1 MLRISRIYNNNVA
14 LARSY
19 SGEEMVVIGR
29 GLAFGKRKGDM
40 LDPTLIE
47 QTFVP
52 EQGASDENLAW
63 SLAKIPSDILAVATE
78 LEALVKAEGIT
89 VAHSFVVPVAD
100 HVNFAVERAR
110 NSLEVDYPLALEVR
124 QLYPQEV
131 RFGERALQLIRERLG
146 VDLPEI
152 EAIPLAMHL
161 VNSQFES
168 TGMAGTYRMTE
179 IFTEIFEVI
188 GAGFGGPMD
197 RSLMSAAR
205 FVTHLRYLFVRASA
219 AQVADPG
226 TGVPLLLE
234 SMKDAHP
241 KAFAVAVKV
250 KLVLENHLGQVL
262 TDDELTYLT
271 IHIARLARDQ
281 YGTS

>member
-52 EQGASDENLAW
+52 EQGTSDENLAW
-63 SLAKIPSDILAVATE
+63 SLAKIPSEILAVATE

-179 IFTEIFEVI
+179 IFAEIFEVI

-219 AQVADPG
+219 AQAADPG